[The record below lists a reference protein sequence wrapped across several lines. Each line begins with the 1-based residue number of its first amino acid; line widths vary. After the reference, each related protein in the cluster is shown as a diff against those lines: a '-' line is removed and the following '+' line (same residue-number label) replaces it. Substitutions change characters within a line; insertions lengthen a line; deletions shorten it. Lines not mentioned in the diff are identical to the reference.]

1 VADIGQTLWRAF
13 RVIRARDRKR
23 YGLGVGES
31 GIRTPEILWNPMGGV
46 RPDFG
51 TIQFEKSICA
61 AEIAVT
67 RLGDEAR
74 ESGVRRRGALV
85 SPLFAV

>member
-1 VADIGQTLWRAF
+1 
-13 RVIRARDRKR
+13 
-23 YGLGVGES
+23 
-31 GIRTPEILWNPMGGV
+31 MGGV

-74 ESGVRRRGALV
+74 ESGVRWRGALV
-85 SPLFAV
+85 SPLFAVQRAGLVAR

>member
-1 VADIGQTLWRAF
+1 VAERAGF
-13 RVIRARDRKR
+13 
-23 YGLGVGES
+23 EP
-31 GIRTPEILWNPMGGV
+31 PEILWKSDGRNSSGLW
-46 RPDFG
+46 R
-51 TIQFEKSICA
+51 TIQFKKNICA

>member
-1 VADIGQTLWRAF
+1 MD
-13 RVIRARDRKR
+13 
-23 YGLGVGES
+23 
-31 GIRTPEILWNPMGGV
+31 GI

-51 TIQFEKSICA
+51 ALFSSKKSICA

-85 SPLFAV
+85 SPLFAVY

>member
-1 VADIGQTLWRAF
+1 
-13 RVIRARDRKR
+13 
-23 YGLGVGES
+23 
-31 GIRTPEILWNPMGGV
+31 MGGIP
-46 RPDFG
+46 PDCGALFG
-51 TIQFEKSICA
+51 SKKNICA